1 MTWSRK
7 SSNLN
12 FCAKMQLAFWILET
26 EMLQFCMILLKKIA
40 IYDLKLLP
48 KNPMKW
54 QFLTILSAKI
64 QKLPLEIVNL
74 TYLKQKLAIS
84 EAFLEFVVFRPKT
97 TNWHT
102 VCPKEDRHGAT
113 KTLNMTR
120 LNLPNVTKSRSQD
133 THTV

>member
-1 MTWSRK
+1 
-7 SSNLN
+7 
-12 FCAKMQLAFWILET
+12 MQLAFWILET

-97 TNWHT
+97 TN
-102 VCPKEDRHGAT
+102 
-113 KTLNMTR
+113 
-120 LNLPNVTKSRSQD
+120 
-133 THTV
+133 